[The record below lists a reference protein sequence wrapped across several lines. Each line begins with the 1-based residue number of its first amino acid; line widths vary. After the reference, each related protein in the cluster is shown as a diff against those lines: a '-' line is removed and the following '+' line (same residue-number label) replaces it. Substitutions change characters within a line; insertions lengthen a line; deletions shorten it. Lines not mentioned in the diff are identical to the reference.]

1 MCRRAPRAAKTLAP
15 GRALRPVAPHTSKKH
30 SAHFTPARGPASQPS
45 GGPGGAQRVRG
56 GGSEGRDDSN
66 FILLHGTVAA
76 LFVEVAER
84 RLLES
89 SSGVGRHADGV
100 TFYLDGGHSHSMD
113 LQDICHPHLA
123 AASFFHGPRYQS
135 ASPDRKIVAI

>member
-1 MCRRAPRAAKTLAP
+1 M
-15 GRALRPVAPHTSKKH
+15 
-30 SAHFTPARGPASQPS
+30 
-45 GGPGGAQRVRG
+45 

-76 LFVEVAER
+76 LFVEVAQL

-113 LQDICHPHLA
+113 LQDI
-123 AASFFHGPRYQS
+123 
-135 ASPDRKIVAI
+135 